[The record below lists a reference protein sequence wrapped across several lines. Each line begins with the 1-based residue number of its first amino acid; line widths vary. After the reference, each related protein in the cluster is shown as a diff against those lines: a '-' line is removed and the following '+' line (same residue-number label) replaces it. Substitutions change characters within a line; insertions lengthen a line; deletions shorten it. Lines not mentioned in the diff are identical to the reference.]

1 MKIHPFF
8 GTIDWQ
14 KLYDKEIKPP
24 FIPAVSRSD
33 HTAYFD
39 KEFTT
44 RTPEGIVL
52 ETFFFHFFKLI
63 ELFFKCILK
72 KIF

>member
-1 MKIHPFF
+1 MHLRLIFVAASGPNGIEDMKVHPFF

-44 RTPEGIVL
+44 RTPEGMIISV
-52 ETFFFHFFKLI
+52 
-63 ELFFKCILK
+63 
-72 KIF
+72 